1 MSIGAVL
8 DEAWSLYTKFFLRFF
23 LIAVIVFAV
32 VNAIYGLIVVAV
44 ESGDGTSVLLALA
57 GVAAS
62 VVGTY
67 WLQGALVF
75 AVQDARDGAIDASI
89 GEIFRKVTPLLGTL
103 IAAGLLAGIGIAI
116 GFLLLIVPGLFLL
129 TIWSVVAPAI
139 VVEGK
144 SVGEAFSRSREL
156 VKGHGWTVF
165 AVVLI
170 TAILSAVASGLL
182 QLAFSFLPRFLE
194 IFIGGTIASA
204 VVAPFTA
211 TALTVMFFRLRDSV
225 SPTAAL

>member
-170 TAILSAVASGLL
+170 TAILSAIASGLL

>member
-23 LIAVIVFAV
+23 LIAAIVFAV

-170 TAILSAVASGLL
+170 TAILSAIASGLL

>member
-1 MSIGAVL
+1 IGAVL

-23 LIAVIVFAV
+23 LIAAIVFAV

-170 TAILSAVASGLL
+170 TAILSAIASGLL

>member
-32 VNAIYGLIVVAV
+32 VNAIYGLLVVAV
-44 ESGDGTSVLLALA
+44 ESGDGTTALLALA

-62 VVGTY
+62 VIGTY

-75 AVQDARDGAIDASI
+75 AVEDARDGRIDTPI
-89 GEIFRKVTPLLGTL
+89 GEIFRKVAPLLVTL
-103 IAAGLLAGIGIAI
+103 ILAGLLAGIGIAL
-116 GFLLLIVPGLFLL
+116 GLLLLIVPGLYLL
-129 TIWSVVAPAI
+129 TIWAVVAPAI

-156 VKGHGWTVF
+156 VRGHGWTVF
-165 AVVLI
+165 AIVLV
-170 TAILSAVASGLL
+170 TAILGGIASGLL
-182 QLAFSFLPRFLE
+182 QVAFSFLPRFLE
-194 IFIGGTIASA
+194 IFVGGTIASA

-211 TALTVMFFRLRDSV
+211 TALTVLFFRLREAS
-225 SPTAAL
+225 SPPAEL